1 MENGQNNAQKPS
13 PDDVLTAQQ
22 AADLAGMSRSSFLSH
37 VGEKPDDVK
46 AESSRVESPRIFSD
60 VKVGTRE
67 CFRRS
72 TVQTWIRERERLGV
86 KKRGP
91 KSQREQ
97 AAA

>member
-1 MENGQNNAQKPS
+1 MENVKNNAQKPS
-13 PDDVLTAQQ
+13 PEDVLTAQQ
-22 AADLAGMSRSSFLSH
+22 AADLAGMSRSSFLAH
-37 VGEKPDDVK
+37 VGQRDK
-46 AESSRVESPRIFSD
+46 VERAQPEDPPRIFSD
-60 VKVGTRE
+60 VKVGTRQ

-72 TVQTWIRERERLGV
+72 TVQAWIAERERLGI